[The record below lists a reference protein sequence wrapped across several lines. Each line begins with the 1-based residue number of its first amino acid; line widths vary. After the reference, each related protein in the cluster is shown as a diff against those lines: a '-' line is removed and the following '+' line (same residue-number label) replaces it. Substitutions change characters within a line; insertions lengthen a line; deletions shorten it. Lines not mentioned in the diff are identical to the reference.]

1 MENIL
6 RKILVGLTAA
16 RVAVLFIFHLIV
28 FASCYILAWLVR
40 FEFDIPD
47 AFLPHLESSLPWV
60 IGVQLLVG
68 IVFGFYR
75 GWWRYVGISDVLRLV
90 AGTTVSLGILL
101 AIWYVQPVFDVLVP
115 LQGVSRAALLIHW
128 SLTLLSLFGARV
140 FVRVSRDR
148 SSVPAERRNV
158 LIVGAGDAG
167 EALAREIQHRP
178 NLGVRIVGFVDDQ
191 TAKWNSNIRGIK
203 VYGPIKNIERIAER
217 TGAEEVFL
225 AIPNASGRRLREIIH
240 HIADAKLKF
249 KTVPGMEQLVSGRA
263 SLAEL
268 RALNVEDLIRRTEIF
283 LPGDPVRELFQGRRV
298 LVTGAGGTIGTELSK
313 QIAQL
318 NPKSLT
324 MLDRSE
330 LALYELGLSMNGLS
344 EPSRPGFEYV
354 LLDIR
359 DTASLEILLRETQ
372 PEIVIHA
379 AAHKHVPLGEAN
391 PVEYVRNNTLAT
403 RRFAELCE
411 AQGVERFIFISSD
424 KAINPTNVMGASK
437 RAGEILLSD
446 YQNQA
451 RMTISSVRFG
461 NVLGSS
467 GSAIPLFL
475 RQIAEGGPVTVTHPD
490 ATRYFLRL
498 SEAISLVLQAA
509 TFGEN
514 GSVLMLDMGDPIR
527 IADVARDLI
536 HLSGRSSEEIQI
548 VFTGLRPGEKI
559 VEEVRLQGE
568 TFELT
573 PHPQIVITK
582 APQPPAHLIANAIA
596 ELNSLDYLSAPSVL
610 SLLRQL
616 IPEYDCGNPPRE
628 VSRPMTAVVALP
640 DQTVLI

>member
-16 RVAVLFIFHLIV
+16 RVAVLFFFHLIV

-47 AFLPHLESSLPWV
+47 EYLPHVESSLPWV
-60 IGVQLLVG
+60 VGVQLAVG
-68 IVFGFYR
+68 VLFGFYR
-75 GWWRYVGISDVLRLV
+75 GWWRYVGITDVLRLV

-101 AIWYVQPVFDVLVP
+101 AVWYAQPIFNTTAP
-115 LQGVSRAALLIHW
+115 LHGVSRAALLIHW
-128 SLTLLSLFGARV
+128 SLTLLALFGARI

-191 TAKWNSNIRGIK
+191 TAKWNSHIRGIR
-203 VYGPIKNIERIAER
+203 VYGPIKNIERIAKK

-240 HIADAKLKF
+240 HIADAKLRF
-249 KTVPGMEQLVSGRA
+249 KTVPGTEQLVNGRA
-263 SLAEL
+263 SFAEL
-268 RALNVEDLIRRTEIF
+268 RPLNVEDLIRRTEIS
-283 LPGDPVRELFQGRRV
+283 LPGDPVRQLFHGRRV

-318 NPKSLT
+318 EPKCLT
-324 MLDRSE
+324 MVDRSE
-330 LALYELGLSMNGLS
+330 LALYELGLVTSGIS
-344 EPSRPGFEYV
+344 EPPRAGFEHV

-359 DTASLEILLRETQ
+359 DRESFEALLRERR
-372 PEIVIHA
+372 PEIIIHA

-391 PVEYVRNNTLAT
+391 PVEYVRNNSLAT
-403 RRFAELCE
+403 RQLAELCE
-411 AQGVERFIFISSD
+411 SYGVERFIFISSD

-437 RAGEILLSD
+437 RAAEIFLSD
-446 YQNQA
+446 YQRQA
-451 RMTISSVRFG
+451 RMMISSVRFG
-461 NVLGSS
+461 NVIGSS

-475 RQIAEGGPVTVTHPD
+475 RQIADGGPVTVTHPD

-514 GSVLMLDMGDPIR
+514 GSVLMLDMGDPIK

-536 HLSGRSSEEIQI
+536 HLSGRSAEEIQI
-548 VFTGLRPGEKI
+548 VFTGLRAGEK
-559 VEEVRLQGE
+559 VAEELRLHGE
-568 TFELT
+568 TFEST

-582 APQPPAHLIANAIA
+582 APQPPPHVVANALA
-596 ELNSLDYLSAPSVL
+596 QLNSLDYLSAPRVL
-610 SLLRQL
+610 SILRQL
-616 IPEYDCGNPPRE
+616 IPESDRE
-628 VSRPMTAVVALP
+628 SPSAPASPMMPAIAALP
-640 DQTVLI
+640 DRTVLI

>member
-6 RKILVGLTAA
+6 RKILVGITAA
-16 RVAVLFIFHLIV
+16 RVAVLFTFHLVV
-28 FASCYILAWLVR
+28 FASCYILAWLIR

-47 AFLPHLESSLPWV
+47 EFLPHLESSLPFV
-60 IGVQLLVG
+60 IGVQLIVG
-68 IVFGFYR
+68 IAFGFYR
-75 GWWRYVGISDVLRLV
+75 GWWRYVGMSDVLRLV
-90 AGTTVSLGILL
+90 AGTTVSLVVLVSV
-101 AIWYVQPVFDVLVP
+101 WYTQPVLDVWVP

-128 SLTLLSLFGARV
+128 SLTLLALFGARV

-167 EALAREIQHRP
+167 EALARELQHRP

-191 TAKWNSNIRGIK
+191 TAKWNSQIRGVK
-203 VYGPIKNIERIAER
+203 VFGPIKSIARIAER
-217 TGAEEVFL
+217 TGADEVFL

-240 HIADAKLKF
+240 HIAEAKLKF
-249 KTVPGMEQLVSGRA
+249 KTVPGMEQLVSGGA

-283 LPGDPVRELFQGRRV
+283 LPGDPVRNLFSGRRV
-298 LVTGAGGTIGTELSK
+298 LVTGAGGTIGTELSR
-313 QIAQL
+313 QIARL
-318 NPKSLT
+318 EPKSLI

-330 LALYELGLSMNGLS
+330 LALYELGLSMS
-344 EPSRPGFEYV
+344 RSPEPSKTEFEHI

-359 DTASLEILLRETQ
+359 DTISLEALLREKP

-391 PVEYVRNNTLAT
+391 PVEYVRNNALAT
-403 RRFAELCE
+403 RQLAELC
-411 AQGVERFIFISSD
+411 ASHGVERFIFISSD
-424 KAINPTNVMGASK
+424 KAINPTSVMGASK
-437 RAGEILLSD
+437 RAAEIFLSD
-446 YQNQA
+446 YQRQST
-451 RMTISSVRFG
+451 MILSSVRFG
-461 NVLGSS
+461 NVIGSS

-475 RQIAEGGPVTVTHPD
+475 RQIADGGPVTVTHPD

-536 HLSGRSSEEIQI
+536 HLSGRNSDEIQI
-548 VFTGLRPGEKI
+548 IFTGLRPGEKI
-559 VEEVRLQGE
+559 AEEVRLQGE
-568 TFELT
+568 TIELT
-573 PHPQIVITK
+573 PHPQIVITR
-582 APQPPAHLIANAIA
+582 APQPPAHVVSTAIA
-596 ELNSLDYLSAPSVL
+596 QLRSLDYLSDSRVV
-610 SLLRQL
+610 SILRQL
-616 IPEYDCGNPPRE
+616 IPEYDCETAPNQVRQM
-628 VSRPMTAVVALP
+628 VSAVAGLP